1 MKVTR
6 YMSDKVITAKPD
18 EGIRRV
24 FFRMRR
30 EDIRHLPVVDD
41 SGALIGIVSDR
52 DLRRPDWVDE
62 DPDLSHMYHLED
74 HVEVGDLM
82 TRNPVVVHT
91 YDRIRKAVRLLLD
104 HRFGALPVL
113 DKNEHLV
120 GMLSA
125 VDLLRALDDLMTEQT
140 K

>member
-41 SGALIGIVSDR
+41 SGGLVGIVSDR

-91 YDRIRKAVRLLLD
+91 YDRIRKAVRLMLE

-113 DKNEHLV
+113 DKNDHLV

-125 VDLLRALDDLMTEQT
+125 VDLLRALDDMMTEQT